1 MSPRFPTDLPLAG
14 VLGLS
19 LLVSSC
25 DNKPKANAETKS
37 LRNQVSNLKTDCDNL
52 SSENESLKVRL
63 QQMDALRERVE
74 KAESQNADLQRQI
87 AQLSSAVPAPTA
99 TAQAQ
104 TPPAPETAANN
115 TPNPPAAPA
124 GADPLNFPQTGP
136 GTEGAPSGG
145 PADKALANRLLA
157 SVVIIKGDQSEGTG
171 FFARQ
176 GDKTY
181 LYTAAHVL
189 SGNSKLDIRTT
200 DGRAFTKFGAFEV
213 AEGAD
218 MVRFA
223 MQEEPASPP
232 PELAVEG
239 TKVGHNVFAIGNSGG
254 GGVLTI
260 LDGTVT
266 GLGPNQIETSAAVI
280 QGNSGGPLFTAP
292 EGKALGIIT
301 HLIAA
306 RPDVWAA
313 ATPFSD
319 VRRFAARLD
328 GNVKWK
334 IVAIGSFLEERRRI
348 DDVNGTT
355 RLLLALSTLEPTT
368 AGLRAGGQSGKID
381 ALGILQQNRT
391 RPSVKALLEMN
402 SSLAGNRMR
411 QSERDLVKKFTG
423 FYEAI
428 LSESKRQ
435 TAGFDPE
442 RFGPYHHDLAKESLE
457 WSKAAQTLISDT
469 IQGLNK

>member
-1 MSPRFPTDLPLAG
+1 MSPRPPTDLPLAG
-14 VLGLS
+14 ILGIS

-25 DNKPKANAETKS
+25 DKPKDTAETKG
-37 LRNQVSNLKTDCDNL
+37 LRTQIANLQADTSQLN
-52 SSENESLKVRL
+52 SENEALKMRL
-63 QQMDALRERVE
+63 QQMDGLRQRAE
-74 KAESQNADLQRQI
+74 KAESDVADLQRRI
-87 AQLSSAVPAPTA
+87 AQISSNAPTAPPSPETAVTTPESVPAPA
-99 TAQAQ
+99 S
-104 TPPAPETAANN
+104 
-115 TPNPPAAPA
+115 
-124 GADPLNFPQTGP
+124 GGDPLNFPQVGPDTGP
-136 GTEGAPSGG
+136 T
-145 PADKALANRLLA
+145 DKALANRLLA

-176 GDKTY
+176 NGKTY

-200 DGRAFTKFGAFEV
+200 AGRTFTKFGAFEV
-213 AEGAD
+213 AEAAD

-232 PELAVEG
+232 PELATNEM
-239 TKVGHNVFAIGNSGG
+239 KVGHGVFAIGNSGG

-292 EGKALGIIT
+292 EGRALGIIT

-306 RPDVWAA
+306 RTDVWAA
-313 ATPFSD
+313 ATPFAD

-328 GNVKWK
+328 VDVKWK
-334 IVAIGSFLEERRRI
+334 TVPIASFLEERRRI
-348 DDVNGTT
+348 EEVNGTT
-355 RLLLALSTLEPTT
+355 RLLLALSTLQPTT
-368 AGLRAGGQSGKID
+368 AGLRAGGQSEKID

-411 QSERDLVKKFTG
+411 QSDRDLIKKFTG

-442 RFGPYHHDLAKESLE
+442 RFGPYHRELAKESLE